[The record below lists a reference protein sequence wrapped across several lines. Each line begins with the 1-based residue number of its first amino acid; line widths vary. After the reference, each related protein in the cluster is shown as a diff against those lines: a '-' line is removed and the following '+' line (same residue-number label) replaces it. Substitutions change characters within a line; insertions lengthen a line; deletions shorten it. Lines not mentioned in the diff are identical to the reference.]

1 VTTIDRFEAMT
12 ILLATVEE
20 GSFSAAGRKLG
31 MPLPTVSR
39 KVAELETHLT
49 TQLIVRSTRKLVLT
63 ESGVVYVAACRR
75 ILEQVGEAE
84 ATAAGEYSTPRGDL
98 TITAPLVFGRLH
110 LLPVVSDFLAHF
122 AEINVR
128 MTLSDRNVNLV
139 DDHIDMAVRIG
150 ELPDSTMIATRV
162 GSIRRV
168 VAGSPGYFAAHGV
181 PHRPAD
187 LADHMCVTFSA
198 MASGQSWVFA
208 ARGGGPAQ
216 MVRPLCRL
224 WVNTAEAAIDA
235 AVSGIGVTNVLSY
248 QVASAVRDGRLR
260 LVLQDYEPVPLP
272 VHLVHA
278 AQSILPL
285 KMRRFLE
292 FAAPRLRKSLDADS
306 AALGSPG
313 TA

>member
-1 VTTIDRFEAMT
+1 MDRLEAMN

-20 GSFSAAGRKLG
+20 GSFSAAGRKIG

-39 KVAELETHLT
+39 KVAELEAHLK

-63 ESGVVYVAACRR
+63 ESGVSYVAACKR
-75 ILEQVGEAE
+75 ILEQLDEAE
-84 ATAAGEYSTPRGDL
+84 AQASGEYSTPRGEL

-110 LLPVVSDFLAHF
+110 VRPVVTDFLAHF
-122 AEINVR
+122 AEINIR
-128 MTLSDRNVNLV
+128 MTLSDRKVNLV

-162 GSIRRV
+162 GSIRRIV
-168 VAGSPGYFAAHGV
+168 CGSPEYFAAHGV
-181 PHRPAD
+181 PQTPAD

-208 ARGGGPAQ
+208 PKAGEPAQ

-224 WVNTAEAAIDA
+224 WVNTAETAIDA
-235 AVSGIGVTNVLSY
+235 AVAGIGVTNVLSY
-248 QVASAVRDGRLR
+248 QVTSAVRQGKLR
-260 LVLQDYEPVPLP
+260 IILQDYEAEPLP
-272 VHLVHA
+272 VHLVHM

-285 KMRRFLE
+285 KVRRFLE
-292 FAAPRLRKSLDADS
+292 FAAPRLRKSLDTDNTT
-306 AALGSPG
+306 LGPSG
-313 TA
+313 SL